1 MTGEKLREI
10 TDEAKAYAVGNKALA
25 ALVVHTPTGELLRQI
40 SSWLADNFD
49 FLSVTSEEGPTG
61 QIELLSTAI
70 TDGWMAGLG
79 VAMPPSTDALGQ
91 LLGEYAKRVYNS
103 QLQHLKVCICDHCL
117 CLLFS
122 ISWISVVVVFFFV
135 IVGWATYSSEEAQSK
150 SLLLKSFG

>member
-10 TDEAKAYAVGNKALA
+10 TDEAKAFAVGNKALA

-49 FLSVTSEEGPTG
+49 FLSVTSDEGPTG

-103 QLQHLKVCICDHCL
+103 QLQHLKVCKMLSLFILAIFHFLNFCCGLLLLCHCWLGPQRHHHHCL
-117 CLLFS
+117 
-122 ISWISVVVVFFFV
+122 
-135 IVGWATYSSEEAQSK
+135 
-150 SLLLKSFG
+150 